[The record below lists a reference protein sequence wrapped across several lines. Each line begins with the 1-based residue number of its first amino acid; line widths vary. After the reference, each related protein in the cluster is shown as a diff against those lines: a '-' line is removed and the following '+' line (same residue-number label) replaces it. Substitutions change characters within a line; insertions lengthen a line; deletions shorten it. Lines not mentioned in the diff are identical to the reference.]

1 MLQQMRS
8 ASKLIFILMAISFV
22 VGFLLLETSGI
33 LNSSAVTT
41 STAVA
46 EVNGTDILYT
56 TWQQQ
61 VQQAAEQE
69 RQRRGRTLNGDEMR
83 QLEQRVLDDMIN
95 NLLLEQEYKRRGIT
109 VTDREI
115 QQAAE
120 YSPPPALMQAP
131 ELQTNGQFDIEKYR
145 RYRSS
150 ALARQSGL
158 NLYLEQ
164 YYRDAIRRQ
173 KLFDQIATGAY
184 ITDERLWNAWRD
196 QHDSARVTFVSFTPD
211 RIPDAKVA
219 VSDDELKAYIKDHEK
234 ELTRPGRA
242 VVSIVTIP
250 RTVTAADTA
259 AALAKANRL
268 REEIGSG
275 TQKFEDI
282 ARSESADTASGSQ
295 GGDLG
300 KGVRGR
306 FVADFEKAAYALQPG
321 QISQPVKTQF
331 GYHIIRVDSRK
342 GDTLALHHILI
353 PIQQRDSAARET
365 DRLADRLGA
374 LAGGKSNPAVFDSAA
389 RTLGLRIVK
398 DTIIEGQPALL
409 NGTYVPDVS
418 AWAFRGAHAGE
429 TSDLVDADDAYYL
442 ARLDSID
449 HGGTPTVETAR
460 GEIIGIVRARKKLDL
475 LMPQADSFARAAAKT
490 SLEEAA
496 KPLGLTAFQSQ
507 PFNRNSSVPGLGRF
521 NEAIGAAFSLP
532 LNTVS
537 APIRTE
543 DAVVVLR
550 VDARTQADRAA
561 FDAQKVAQRGQI
573 LDLLR
578 RQRIQDFVQNLRA
591 EAKIVDNRKKID
603 QATRRSES

>member
-95 NLLLEQEYKRRGIT
+95 NVLLEQEYKRRGIT

-196 QHDSARVTFVSFTPD
+196 QNDSARVTFVSFTPD
-211 RIPDAKVA
+211 RIADEKVS

-250 RTVTAADTA
+250 RTITAADTA

-268 REEIGSG
+268 REEITGG

-365 DRLADRLGA
+365 DRLADRLGSIGA
-374 LAGGKSNPAVFDSAA
+374 GKSNPAAFDSAA
-389 RTLGLRIVK
+389 RTLGLKIVK

-460 GEIIGIVRARKKLDL
+460 GDIIGIVRARKKIDL

-490 SLEEAA
+490 SLEDAA

-507 PFNRNSSVPGLGRF
+507 TFNRNSSVPGLGRF

-550 VDARTQADRAA
+550 VDARKQADRAA
-561 FDAQKVAQRGQI
+561 FDAQKVAQRAQI

-578 RQRIQDFVQNLRA
+578 RQRIQDFVQNLRT

>member
-46 EVNGTDILYT
+46 EVNGTDILYS

-61 VQQAAEQE
+61 VNQAAEQE
-69 RQRRGRTLNGDEMR
+69 RQRRGRALNGDEMR

-95 NLLLEQEYKRRGIT
+95 NVLLEQEYKRRGIT
-109 VTDREI
+109 VTDREL

-131 ELQTNGQFDIEKYR
+131 ELQTIGQFDIEKYR
-145 RYRSS
+145 RYRNS

-196 QHDSARVTFVSFTPD
+196 QNDSARVTFVSFTAD
-211 RIPDAKVA
+211 RIPDAKVS

-259 AALAKANRL
+259 AALAKANQL
-268 REEIGSG
+268 RAEIVSGS
-275 TQKFEDI
+275 QKFEDV
-282 ARSESADTASGSQ
+282 ARAESSDTASGSQ

-306 FVADFEKAAYALQPG
+306 FVADFEKAAYALQAG

-331 GYHIIRVDSRK
+331 GYHLIKVDSRK
-342 GDTLALHHILI
+342 GDTLSLRHILV

-374 LAGGKSNPAVFDSAA
+374 IAAGKTNPAAFDSAA
-389 RTLGLRIVK
+389 RTLGLQIVK
-398 DTIIEGQPALL
+398 DTIVEGQPALL
-409 NGTYVPDVS
+409 HGTYVPDVS
-418 AWAFRGAHAGE
+418 AWAFKGAHAGE
-429 TSDLVDADDAYYL
+429 TGDLVDADDAYYL

-449 HGGTPTVETAR
+449 HGGTPTAETA
-460 GEIIGIVRARKKLDL
+460 GPEIRGIVLARKKLDL
-475 LMPQADSFARAAAKT
+475 LVPQADSFAKAAAKT
-490 SLEEAA
+490 SLEDAA
-496 KPLGLTAFQSQ
+496 KPLGLIAYQS
-507 PFNRNSSVPGLGRF
+507 PMFNRNSNVPGLGRF
-521 NEAIGAAFSLP
+521 NEAIGAAFGLP

-537 APIRTE
+537 APIRTD

-550 VDARTQADRAA
+550 VDARKEADRAA

-591 EAKIVDNRKKID
+591 EAKVVDNRKKID
-603 QATRRSES
+603 QATRRSET

>member
-95 NLLLEQEYKRRGIT
+95 NVLLEQEYKRRGIT

-115 QQAAE
+115 QQAAD

-196 QHDSARVTFVSFTPD
+196 QNDSARVTFVSFGPE
-211 RIPDAKVA
+211 RIPDEKVS
-219 VSDDELKAYIKDHEK
+219 VSDDELNAYIKAHEK

-250 RTVTAADTA
+250 RTITAADTA
-259 AALAKANRL
+259 AALAKANQL
-268 REEIGSG
+268 RAEITSG

-321 QISQPVKTQF
+321 QLSQPVKTQF

-342 GDTLALHHILI
+342 GDTLALHHILV

-374 LAGGKSNPAVFDSAA
+374 IGAGKSNPAAFDSAA
-389 RTLGLRIVK
+389 RTLGLKIVK

-429 TSDLVDADDAYYL
+429 TSDLIDADDAYYL
-442 ARLDSID
+442 ARLDTID
-449 HGGTPTVETAR
+449 HGGTPTLETAR
-460 GEIIGIVRARKKLDL
+460 GQIIGIVRARKKLDML
-475 LMPQADSFARAAAKT
+475 IPQADSFARTAAKT
-490 SLEEAA
+490 SLEDAA

-507 PFNRNSSVPGLGRF
+507 MFNRNSNVPGLGRF

-532 LNTVS
+532 LETVS

-550 VDARTQADRAA
+550 VDARKQADRAA
-561 FDAQKVAQRGQI
+561 FDAQKVAQRAQI

-578 RQRIQDFVQNLRA
+578 RQRIQDFVQNLRT

>member
-46 EVNGTDILYT
+46 KVNGTEILYT

-61 VQQAAEQE
+61 VAQAAEQE
-69 RQRRGRTLNGDEMR
+69 RQRRGRTLNGDEMH
-83 QLEQRVLDDMIN
+83 QLEQRVLDQMIDN
-95 NLLLEQEYKRRGIT
+95 VLLEQEYERRGIT
-109 VTDREI
+109 VSDREI
-115 QQAAE
+115 QQAAD
-120 YSPPPALMQAP
+120 YSPPPELRQAP

-196 QHDSARVTFVSFTPD
+196 QHDTARVTFVSFTPD
-211 RIPDAKVA
+211 RIPDAKVS
-219 VSDDELKAYIKDHEK
+219 VSDDELRAYLKDHEK

-250 RTVTAADTA
+250 RTVTAADSA
-259 AALAKANRL
+259 AALAKANQL
-268 REEIGSG
+268 RAEITSG
-275 TQKFEDI
+275 AQKFEDV
-282 ARSESADTASGSQ
+282 ARAESSDTASGSQ

-300 KGVRGR
+300 KGPHGR
-306 FVADFEKAAYALQPG
+306 FVPEFEKAAAALQPG

-331 GYHIIRVDSRK
+331 GYHLIRVDSRS
-342 GDTLALHHILI
+342 GDTTALHHILI

-374 LAGGKSNPAVFDSAA
+374 IAAGKAQPTAFDSAA
-389 RTLGLRIVK
+389 RTLGLTVVK

-409 NGTYVPDVS
+409 HGAYVPDVS
-418 AWAFRGAHAGE
+418 AWAFKGAHAGE
-429 TSDLVDADDAYYL
+429 SSDLIDADNAYYL
-442 ARLDSID
+442 ARLDTID
-449 HGGTPTVETAR
+449 HGGTPTIESVRPELTH
-460 GEIIGIVRARKKLDL
+460 IVRERKKLDL
-475 LMPQADSFARAAAKT
+475 LMPQADSFAKAAAKT

-507 PFNRNSSVPGLGRF
+507 EFNRNSNVPGLGRF

-532 LNTVS
+532 VGVVS
-537 APIRTE
+537 APIRTD

-550 VDARTQADRAA
+550 VDARKPADRAA

-578 RQRIQDFVQNLRA
+578 RQRIQDFVTNLRA

>member
-69 RQRRGRTLNGDEMR
+69 RQRRGRALNGDEMR

-95 NLLLEQEYKRRGIT
+95 NVLLEQEYKRRGIT

-196 QHDSARVTFVSFTPD
+196 QNDSARVTFVSFGPD
-211 RIPDAKVA
+211 RIPDEKVS

-250 RTVTAADTA
+250 RTITAADTA

-268 REEIGSG
+268 REEIAAG

-365 DRLADRLGA
+365 DRLADRLGSIGA
-374 LAGGKSNPAVFDSAA
+374 GKSNPAAFDSAA
-389 RTLGLRIVK
+389 RTLGLKVVK

-460 GEIIGIVRARKKLDL
+460 GDIIGIVRARKKIDL
-475 LMPQADSFARAAAKT
+475 LVPQADSFARAAAKT
-490 SLEEAA
+490 SLEDAA

-507 PFNRNSSVPGLGRF
+507 TFNRNSSVPGLGRF

-537 APIRTE
+537 APVRTE

-550 VDARTQADRAA
+550 VDARKQADRAA
-561 FDAQKVAQRGQI
+561 FDAQKVAQRNQI
-573 LDLLR
+573 TDLLR